1 MINQEELDVLV
12 GQRIVSFVVN
22 EKDDVVILEVENAEK
37 VKSVYKFYHDQDC
50 CECVRILDVDIEDY
64 SKKTLINNKIVRAEY
79 VSTENLS
86 SSELL
91 TYSFLRISGSE
102 FFHACI
108 CFKGSSNGYYS
119 TDISMEKIS

>member
-37 VKSVYKFYHDQDC
+37 VKSVYKFYHNQDC

-86 SSELL
+86 SSE
-91 TYSFLRISGSE
+91 